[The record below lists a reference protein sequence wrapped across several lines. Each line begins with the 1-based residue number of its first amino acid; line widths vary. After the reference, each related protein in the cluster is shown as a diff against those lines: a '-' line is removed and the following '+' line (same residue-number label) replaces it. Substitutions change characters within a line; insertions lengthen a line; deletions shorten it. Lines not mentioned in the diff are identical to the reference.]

1 MHILNCCW
9 SGFFPKTSQCIN
21 MHDNLSLAN
30 SSNALLV
37 SRSVLN
43 LLHSHKT
50 CNHTSTSA
58 SLCSHKSNRTPEQPS
73 EKSSTCE
80 YCKCKAMET
89 DKNSNV
95 EKVYSN
101 RRLLMSL
108 MITIKH
114 YLFNYSKFKW
124 EKYDKMIEKNSKCW
138 FKEINGLGSGH
149 IYNPSPLKKENA
161 FIEHHIL
168 RLEILLVQFI

>member
-1 MHILNCCW
+1 
-9 SGFFPKTSQCIN
+9 
-21 MHDNLSLAN
+21 
-30 SSNALLV
+30 
-37 SRSVLN
+37 
-43 LLHSHKT
+43 
-50 CNHTSTSA
+50 
-58 SLCSHKSNRTPEQPS
+58 
-73 EKSSTCE
+73 
-80 YCKCKAMET
+80 
-89 DKNSNV
+89 
-95 EKVYSN
+95 
-101 RRLLMSL
+101 